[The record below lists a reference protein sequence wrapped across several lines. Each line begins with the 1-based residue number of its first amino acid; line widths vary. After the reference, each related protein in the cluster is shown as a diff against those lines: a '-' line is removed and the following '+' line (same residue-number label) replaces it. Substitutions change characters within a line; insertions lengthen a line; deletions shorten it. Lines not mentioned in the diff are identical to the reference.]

1 MSLDGQIALVTGSSR
16 GLGLAIAKNLHHE
29 GARVVINY
37 IKSEQE
43 ARRVAQQLDGIAI
56 RADVTSLTQVE
67 ALFDQSKQRFGRPID
82 IVVNNALADFRFNG
96 DARKRIEDIEWTDFD
111 AQLRTSLQGAL
122 NTTKAALPGF
132 KASKGGRIINIGTN
146 LFLNP
151 VVPYQDY
158 TAAKGAL
165 LAFTRTSAAEL
176 GPVNVTVNMVAGGLL
191 KVTDASKETPE
202 EIFKQIAAV
211 TPLRKVTTP
220 DDVAGAVVFF
230 AGPLAK
236 AITGQQL
243 IVDGGL
249 CMN

>member
-16 GLGLAIAKNLHHE
+16 GLGLAIAKALRRQ

-37 IKSEQE
+37 IKSESE
-43 ARRVAQQLDGIAI
+43 ARRVAQQLDGLAI
-56 RADVTSLTQVE
+56 QADVTSLTQIE
-67 ALFDQSKQRFGRPID
+67 ALFDQSKRYFGRPID
-82 IVVNNALADFRFNG
+82 IVVNNALADFKFNG
-96 DARKRIEDIEWTDFD
+96 DARRKIEDIEWTDFD

-132 KASKGGRIINIGTN
+132 KTSEGGRIINIGTN
-146 LFLNP
+146 LFFNP

-158 TAAKGAL
+158 TAGKGAL

-176 GPVNVTVNMVAGGLL
+176 GPANVTVNMVVGGLL